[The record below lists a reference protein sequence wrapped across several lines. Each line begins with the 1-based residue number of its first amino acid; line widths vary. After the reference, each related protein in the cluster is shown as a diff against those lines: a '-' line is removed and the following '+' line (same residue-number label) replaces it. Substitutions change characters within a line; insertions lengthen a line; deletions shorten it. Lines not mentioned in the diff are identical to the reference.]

1 MSGTIT
7 VLLAGRNV
15 EFRPPTDAQFMVVHR
30 ILDRVKQQMDES
42 GSDVLTGAAVGQIA
56 KIMDVLDSMVVA
68 PTDRSFL
75 ENKIL
80 DRTVDF
86 SELFNAFQTAAEQA
100 EDKPVAKKAPAKKAT
115 RGRARRA
122 G

>member
-1 MSGTIT
+1 M
-7 VLLAGRNV
+7 LAGRNV

-30 ILDRVKQQMDES
+30 ILDRVKQQMDDTGSDALS
-42 GSDVLTGAAVGQIA
+42 GSAIGQVA
-56 KIMDVLDSMVVA
+56 KIMDVLDSMVVTPA
-68 PTDRSFL
+68 DRNFL
-75 ENKIL
+75 EQKIL

-86 SELFNAFQTAAEQA
+86 SELFNAFQTAAEQIA
-100 EDKPVAKKAPAKKAT
+100 DEDKPVAKKAPAKKAT